1 MQCKC
6 RILVTIPVSQILL
19 GPVVSVLGLVE
30 SRTST
35 VTVWVTGPK
44 PVTIDLDNAAA
55 IPTQALPPDIVASN
69 VRICHTPDDKEIPK
83 FLTSQVILDWRRRT
97 LFSHCEGWKIKQKPY
112 YHTYIGK
119 SILCGCRVPFH
130 PCVALSGVQKF
141 DLSDQS
147 GRGSA
152 GV

>member
-1 MQCKC
+1 M
-6 RILVTIPVSQILL
+6 
-19 GPVVSVLGLVE
+19 SVLGLVE

-83 FLTSQVILDWRRRT
+83 FLTSQVILDWRLRAT
-97 LFSHCEGWKIKQKPY
+97 AGLCFSIAK
-112 YHTYIGK
+112 
-119 SILCGCRVPFH
+119 
-130 PCVALSGVQKF
+130 A
-141 DLSDQS
+141 
-147 GRGSA
+147 GR
-152 GV
+152 